1 VLTIHGFGVR
11 VRRQSAHLE
20 IEDGVGNERRT
31 IRLAR
36 VNHNLRRLVCISDD
50 GFVTLSA
57 LKWLSDI
64 GASPLMLDRIG
75 KVVFVT
81 GPTAPSDPRLRL
93 AQARALS
100 NGTALA
106 ISKELISAKLRGLET
121 LVRDKLK
128 DSAAADAI
136 TGFRVRL
143 DNADNLDS
151 VRTLEAHAA
160 IAYWNAWR
168 DVPLLWPR
176 SDLRRVPDHWRTFG
190 TRASPLTGGPRLAV
204 NPASALLNFI
214 FCRLR
219 VGRAFSPLHSWS

>member
-1 VLTIHGFGVR
+1 L
-11 VRRQSAHLE
+11 QSGHLE

-57 LKWLSDI
+57 LKWLNDI
-64 GASPLMLDRIG
+64 GASPAMLDRIG

-81 GPTAPSDPRLRL
+81 GPTAPSDARLRL
-93 AQARALS
+93 AQARPLS

-106 ISKELISAKLRGLET
+106 ISKELISAKLRGQET
-121 LVRDKLK
+121 LVCDKLK
-128 DSAAADAI
+128 NSAAADAI

-151 VRTLEAHAA
+151 LRTLEAHAA

-168 DVPLLWPR
+168 ARR
-176 SDLRRVPDHWRTFG
+176 SAT
-190 TRASPLTGGPRLAV
+190 LAKV
-204 NPASALLNFI
+204 
-214 FCRLR
+214 
-219 VGRAFSPLHSWS
+219 

>member
-1 VLTIHGFGVR
+1 VLVIHGFGVR
-11 VRRQSAHLE
+11 VRMQSGHLD

-64 GASPLMLDRIG
+64 GASPVMLDGIG

-81 GPTAPSDPRLRL
+81 GPTAPSDARLRL

-106 ISKELISAKLRGLET
+106 ISKELISAKLRGQET

-128 DSAAADAI
+128 NSAAADAI

-160 IAYWNAWR
+160 THIGMHGATFRYSGQGLIYAEF
-168 DVPLLWPR
+168 PTTGAR
-176 SDLRRVPDHWRTFG
+176 SAPEQV
-190 TRASPLTGGPRLAV
+190 
-204 NPASALLNFI
+204 
-214 FCRLR
+214 RLR
-219 VGRAFSPLHSWS
+219 AALGSP

>member
-1 VLTIHGFGVR
+1 VIHGFGVR
-11 VRRQSAHLE
+11 VRMQSGHLD

-36 VNHNLRRLVCISDD
+36 VNHNLRRLVCISDC

-57 LKWLSDI
+57 LKKCLSDI
-64 GASPLMLDRIG
+64 GASPVMLDRIG

-81 GPTAPSDPRLRL
+81 GPTAPSDARLRL
-93 AQARALS
+93 AQARALR

-106 ISKELISAKLRGLET
+106 ISKELVSAKLRRQET

-128 DSAAADAI
+128 NSAAADVI

-160 IAYWNAWR
+160 IAYWNVWR
-168 DVPLLWPR
+168 A
-176 SDLRRVPDHWRTFG
+176 TF
-190 TRASPLTGGPRLAV
+190 R
-204 NPASALLNFI
+204 
-214 FCRLR
+214 
-219 VGRAFSPLHSWS
+219 